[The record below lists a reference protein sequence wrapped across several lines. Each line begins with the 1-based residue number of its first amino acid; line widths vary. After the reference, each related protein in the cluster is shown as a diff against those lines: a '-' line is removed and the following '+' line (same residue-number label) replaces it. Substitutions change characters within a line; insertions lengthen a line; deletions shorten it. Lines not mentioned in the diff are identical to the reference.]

1 MSSMVF
7 AIPIIARRTWRGLG
21 AWADALLT
29 ERVVGG
35 KGLRKG
41 SYRRWQQMERAS
53 CLESTAPWCCTP
65 ARLPK
70 EQLSI
75 AIKLQS
81 YRLSA
86 LQWPDGVV
94 LVSNGLDAHG
104 QKSLIYL
111 LILSEWLE
119 NCRDDALLAVRIL
132 FFRSEAEIYTAHSI
146 IYHSSIDLVFYD
158 PFMS

>member
-1 MSSMVF
+1 MSRCPFNWATEATGDGS
-7 AIPIIARRTWRGLG
+7 RWRELL
-21 AWADALLT
+21 AWSRLLPDA
-29 ERVVGG
+29 VH
-35 KGLRKG
+35 
-41 SYRRWQQMERAS
+41 Q
-53 CLESTAPWCCTP
+53 PW
-65 ARLPK
+65 LPK

-75 AIKLQS
+75 AIKLQA

-94 LVSNGLDAHG
+94 LDRNGLDAHG

-119 NCRDDALLAVRIL
+119 NCRDDSLLAVWML
-132 FFRSEAEIYTAHSI
+132 FFKSEAEIYTAYSI
-146 IYHSSIDLVFYD
+146 MCHSSLDLVFYD